1 MKALNIKSSEAYP
14 KQKLNDI
21 QNTQDGL
28 AAEAKERKERI
39 AAEAELKK
47 KYDLAISKAKS
58 YLLKEDL
65 VNAQAAYNDA
75 SALKPAEVEP
85 KNQLKIITDK
95 LAAIARQNE
104 IDENYEKQIHIA
116 DSLMIAEN
124 YESAKDIYKEASG
137 IKKTETYPYSQI
149 RYCDSQIKI
158 AQQEEEENKKQNAI
172 NKEIEN
178 EKKFHDL
185 IVQADKSMTAQNFK
199 DAEQQ
204 YGEAL
209 KIKPDHEYASRRMEI
224 AVYQFDLSKKVSKN
238 KDVAKNNEPSGNEKS
253 RGKNDP
259 DMASV
264 IPQKQTASP
273 YQFQADPIPYSTEE
287 LKTKYPDI
295 DFKLLPPDQPF
306 NEEAVDDSKENTQT
320 YIQVLNDKP
329 RLDIDDK
336 SHKIK
341 LTCQGL
347 NFEDRSVYVKLL
359 IQNNSDNDFLTGS
372 MMLTWTR
379 RSGAHIKLFPL
390 YLFPSSLPIVKPG
403 FEAVIIYVCKSYNI
417 GDDEKL
423 KFELNDRMNKIKLSL
438 SFKGS
443 VYNEESMR

>member
-1 MKALNIKSSEAYP
+1 MPQEQLKKIARIEAENLQKEKEEKLRLAEEKKLTDRYNAIVQQADLELGKTNYAKAKQLYMKALNIKSSEAYP

-75 SALKPAEVEP
+75 AALKPSEVEP

-178 EKKFHDL
+178 KR
-185 IVQADKSMTAQNFK
+185 N
-199 DAEQQ
+199 
-204 YGEAL
+204 
-209 KIKPDHEYASRRMEI
+209 
-224 AVYQFDLSKKVSKN
+224 
-238 KDVAKNNEPSGNEKS
+238 
-253 RGKNDP
+253 
-259 DMASV
+259 
-264 IPQKQTASP
+264 
-273 YQFQADPIPYSTEE
+273 ST
-287 LKTKYPDI
+287 I
-295 DFKLLPPDQPF
+295 
-306 NEEAVDDSKENTQT
+306 
-320 YIQVLNDKP
+320 
-329 RLDIDDK
+329 
-336 SHKIK
+336 
-341 LTCQGL
+341 
-347 NFEDRSVYVKLL
+347 
-359 IQNNSDNDFLTGS
+359 
-372 MMLTWTR
+372 
-379 RSGAHIKLFPL
+379 
-390 YLFPSSLPIVKPG
+390 SLCRQI
-403 FEAVIIYVCKSYNI
+403 NQ
-417 GDDEKL
+417 
-423 KFELNDRMNKIKLSL
+423 
-438 SFKGS
+438 
-443 VYNEESMR
+443 